1 VREARAQDFTAAP
14 PLPDPSSIGAG
25 GAGGDRSRMAG
36 AMSARSD
43 HLGIATARTRATA
56 VAEVPSP
63 GQHAGGAASAPSLA
77 VIAVAAGDGLVRIF
91 HSFGVERVVRPGGR
105 STNPSTGQLLA
116 AIHASASQEVLILPN
131 DPNVNL
137 AAAQAGSMAEGRHV
151 VVVPTRNA
159 AEGFA
164 ALLALDPALDA
175 EANRAPMQAAI
186 LAIQTLQV
194 TVAARDA
201 TIGDRTVRQGQT
213 IALDVDD
220 GLVAIED
227 DPLKAVLAGV
237 DSFEPGFELLTV
249 YYGEGADL
257 ARAQVLARELRSA
270 HPGAEVEVQHGGQPH
285 YSYLISA
292 E

>member
-1 VREARAQDFTAAP
+1 
-14 PLPDPSSIGAG
+14 
-25 GAGGDRSRMAG
+25 
-36 AMSARSD
+36 
-43 HLGIATARTRATA
+43 
-56 VAEVPSP
+56 
-63 GQHAGGAASAPSLA
+63 
-77 VIAVAAGDGLVRIF
+77 
-91 HSFGVERVVRPGGR
+91 
-105 STNPSTGQLLA
+105 
-116 AIHASASQEVLILPN
+116 
-131 DPNVNL
+131 
-137 AAAQAGSMAEGRHV
+137 
-151 VVVPTRNA
+151 
-159 AEGFA
+159 
-164 ALLALDPALDA
+164 
-175 EANRAPMQAAI
+175 MQAAI

-220 GLVAIED
+220 GLVAIDD
-227 DPLKAVLAGV
+227 DPLKAALAGV

-257 ARAQVLARELRSA
+257 TRAQVLARELRSA